1 MNDSDKRPVYI
12 RLIDEIYMRIL
23 TSEYPPGSKIPPVRD
38 LALTLQAN
46 PNTVQRALTY
56 VEEQGL
62 IYTQRTTGKYVTED
76 PEVIEQAR
84 RELAKEYA
92 DAYFQKMKSIGFE
105 KTDAVAFISKEE
117 G

>member
-1 MNDSDKRPVYI
+1 MNDTDSRPVYI

-23 TSEYPPGSKIPPVRD
+23 TAEYPSGSRIPAVRD

-46 PNTVQRALTY
+46 PNTVQRALNY
-56 VEEQGL
+56 IEERGL

-76 PEVIEQAR
+76 QSLIDEAR
-84 RELAKEYA
+84 RGLAEKYAAEYF
-92 DAYFQKMKSIGFE
+92 DKMRFIGFD
-105 KTDAVAFISKEE
+105 KTGAISFIGDEE